1 MANSKQI
8 RRDHFNQELQNL
20 LEQKTKSNLFTKEHH
35 DELIREYID
44 ANRKLATTRSPQEIR
59 LLNKFDLLRLE
70 GTKRLVKRGSKF
82 FGTRFFVHSGELFR
96 IFEKAHH
103 ELNHASAKKMFDYL
117 RSTYMNITMESITLY
132 IQTCEFCQTKKSL
145 KGFDSRQFSK
155 WLIGFVDMSNSSDG
169 NDVEQVA
176 ENLREIFG
184 WLGAP
189 QILGYEG
196 DREFVENVKEKL
208 KEFYNDLKIITG
220 KEEESCQNSEWKNEL
235 KKLLTTLC
243 KNRKTDSWAKVIP
256 ELQFM
261 LNTIEDHDQCTPYER
276 FFGRKPNFGLNIALP
291 KNFKTED
298 LIEEKLEQ
306 FCRQY
311 LNTNSNSSK
320 KPSTSFNDSA
330 ILSDDS
336 DAHVGNSDSD
346 TDESEETFPNLHR
359 SMSVVVC
366 HCKTGC
372 TTKRCSCLAANSKC
386 SSFCHRQEKYCENRT
401 IIDDDE

>member
-44 ANRKLATTRSPQEIR
+44 ANRKPATTRSPQEIC

-70 GTKRLVKRGSKF
+70 GTKRLVKHGSKF

-145 KGFDSRQFSK
+145 KGIDLRQFSK
-155 WLIGFVDMSNSSDG
+155 WLIGFVDMSNSSDGDYRYILKYQDVCTKFCIFKPLKG

-189 QILGYEG
+189 QILGYE
-196 DREFVENVKEKL
+196 VIVNLL
-208 KEFYNDLKIITG
+208 KT
-220 KEEESCQNSEWKNEL
+220 KEEESCQNSEWKNEI

-261 LNTIEDHDQCTPYER
+261 LNTIEDHDQCTPFER
-276 FFGRKPNFGLNIALP
+276 FLW
-291 KNFKTED
+291 T
-298 LIEEKLEQ
+298 
-306 FCRQY
+306 
-311 LNTNSNSSK
+311 K

-336 DAHVGNSDSD
+336 DIHVGNSDSD

-386 SSFCHRQEKYCENRT
+386 SSFCHTQEKYCENRT